1 MRALVVYIALFLAVE
16 VFHCDGEQNWEKWF
30 SSNDTSEETDC
41 TFQNYSIPN
50 NETRNLTDPCIDV
63 MCTTG
68 VLIVLRMFKA
78 TSRSRFV
85 AIATAKL
92 RLFGQTCKST
102 SLFCSYLA
110 KRIK

>member
-68 VLIVLRMFKA
+68 VLIVLRSCEEDKVNK
-78 TSRSRFV
+78 TDGETYPGCCER
-85 AIATAKL
+85 L
-92 RLFGQTCKST
+92 RC
-102 SLFCSYLA
+102 
-110 KRIK
+110 